1 MDYGDLGALMN
12 SASEQTKAHPL
23 AGIDLVVLDFDGTLA
38 DTRGDIITGVN
49 LALEDL
55 GLPCRP
61 GPEISGFIGRGV
73 ENLARQCLPPE
84 REDLLPKMLERFR
97 ERYRECF
104 DRTSRPYTGVADGLL
119 RLHRRGLTLAIASN
133 KPTFYIDR
141 LLETFGLDRLFI
153 VVLGGDTMKRK
164 KPDPWCIEHICRRSG
179 VPQEKT
185 LMVGDMRYDIETGV
199 NAGIRTCGVRY
210 GYGTAE
216 ELIRAGAH
224 TLVQEFPALVD
235 RLVQCPS

>member
-1 MDYGDLGALMN
+1 MN

-185 LMVGDMRYDIETGV
+185 LMVGDIRYDIETGV